1 MDRNPIVRR
10 KWRSRMA
17 RLAAIGG
24 GLAMAGCAGDLEL
37 QRLAARSV
45 DGPPI
50 QQALFAEY
58 VELALTEA
66 AEEDRR
72 DAGIFMDQAMRV
84 ADGETV
90 DPLPVS
96 SRELTPDDAATLE
109 AARLRLVTAL
119 RRGGRIFAPVTAARA
134 QGFFE
139 CWLQEQE
146 EGRETVLIEVC
157 RRRFELA
164 LADTLTALDGDIFT
178 LLSDEGAPSG
188 DDGGAAAVTIS
199 TDQGQAV
206 LADAGASVVVA
217 AADAAPGQVAAMD
230 QSTIAELYGR
240 AIDAQPEPPVEFIFY
255 FDTGSFDL
263 TPESEARVADIL
275 EATARYTPPRIAV
288 IGHTDR
294 VGPAL
299 LNATLA
305 VQRARRVE
313 SALIE
318 LGLDPEGIEVGS
330 FGEADPLVPTPDE
343 VAEPLNRRV
352 EVTIR

>member
-1 MDRNPIVRR
+1 MRR
-10 KWRSRMA
+10 RRSLVA
-17 RLAAIGG
+17 HLVTVAG
-24 GLAMAGCAGDLEL
+24 GLALVGCAGDLEL

-45 DGPPI
+45 DGSPF

-58 VELALTEA
+58 VDLALTEA

-72 DAGIFMDQAMRV
+72 DARIFMDQAMRV
-84 ADGETV
+84 ADGETL

-96 SRELTPDDAATLE
+96 TRELSPDDAATLE
-109 AARLRLVTAL
+109 AARLRLLTAL
-119 RRGGRIFAPVTAARA
+119 RQGGRVFAPITAARA

-146 EGRETVLIEVC
+146 EGRETVEIDVC

-178 LLSDEGAPSG
+178 LLSDQGDPSG
-188 DDGGAAAVTIS
+188 NDDGAAVVTIA
-199 TDQGQAV
+199 TDQGEAV
-206 LADAGASVVVA
+206 LAEAGASVLVE

-230 QSTIAELYGR
+230 QSTIDALYGR
-240 AIDAQPEPPVEFIFY
+240 AIEAQPEPPVEFILY

-263 TPESEARVADIL
+263 TPESEALVADIL

-313 SALIE
+313 QALLDLGLAPESIE
-318 LGLDPEGIEVGS
+318 LGS

>member
-45 DGPPI
+45 DGPPF

-109 AARLRLVTAL
+109 AARLRLVTTL

-146 EGRETVLIEVC
+146 EGVETVLIEVC

-188 DDGGAAAVTIS
+188 DDGGAAEPRALVPAV
-199 TDQGQAV
+199 DHQRVQRHRVGARPVRRGRRPLQGQ
-206 LADAGASVVVA
+206 
-217 AADAAPGQVAAMD
+217 
-230 QSTIAELYGR
+230 
-240 AIDAQPEPPVEFIFY
+240 
-255 FDTGSFDL
+255 
-263 TPESEARVADIL
+263 
-275 EATARYTPPRIAV
+275 
-288 IGHTDR
+288 
-294 VGPAL
+294 
-299 LNATLA
+299 
-305 VQRARRVE
+305 
-313 SALIE
+313 
-318 LGLDPEGIEVGS
+318 
-330 FGEADPLVPTPDE
+330 EADQKSQRFASAC
-343 VAEPLNRRV
+343 AEASCG
-352 EVTIR
+352 